1 MMNRLLNFIQY
12 HNAVPVAL
20 GILVLGA
27 GATFAAT
34 NPQAVYSQTQ
44 TPVSVDNTYI
54 ANKELS
60 SYTPRAQIMQITE
73 DADNYYVEYD
83 FLTIDVQEYVW
94 RDVSKRNTLTV
105 AKSALSGG
113 NLAAYV
119 TEQLK
124 QNLDHEI
131 DRLQESQT
139 IARRDVSQKTV
150 ATTYGGLIGA
160 FLDETT
166 ETLPGYVPPQ
176 EPVVLSAPQ
185 GNVSVQAGTANTS
198 SESALTREQVV
209 QIIEQRVNELLTQQ
223 QTPATTPAD
232 TTPPPPA
239 TEEPPPPPPAQ
250 ETPPAPTP
258 EPAPSEP
265 TPEPSPTPEPAPEPT
280 PAPAEAPAAQ

>member
-1 MMNRLLNFIQY
+1 MMNRLLNFLQY

-34 NPQAVYSQTQ
+34 NPQAMYSQTQ

-60 SYTPRAQIMQITE
+60 SYTPRAQIVQITE
-73 DADNYYVEYD
+73 DADNYYVDYD

-94 RDVSKRNTLTV
+94 RDVSRRITLTV

-119 TEQLK
+119 TEQIK

-131 DRLQESQT
+131 DRLRESQT
-139 IARRDVSQKTV
+139 IARRSVSQKTV

-176 EPVVLSAPQ
+176 EPVVLPAPQ
-185 GNVSVQAGTANTS
+185 GNVSVQAVAANTS

-209 QIIEQRVNELLTQQ
+209 HIIEQRVNELLTQQ
-223 QTPATTPAD
+223 QASATTPAD
-232 TTPPPPA
+232 NTPPPPS
-239 TEEPPPPPPAQ
+239 TEEPPITQEPPQTPSAPPS
-250 ETPPAPTP
+250 APESAP
-258 EPAPSEP
+258 E
-265 TPEPSPTPEPAPEPT
+265 PEPAPESTPT
-280 PAPAEAPAAQ
+280 PTEAPAAQ